1 MSLRKGNIVSSSSNS
16 KGDKIH
22 GVTDTAAATTTTPST
37 SSSSYYKKSYPNY
50 YNSEG
55 DTKMISSDIKSSNI
69 ATNPIPSS
77 TTAISEFDALRRE
90 ATKLERHLEDRVAK
104 YQQLAQRFTTD
115 SSSGTNNNNSSNK
128 SNPRSSKFL
137 SIEEEESI
145 LSNDI
150 SRTIS
155 AMSDLVNNRM
165 APASERTGRS
175 QHTLLV
181 KRYREIL
188 FDCSTDFQKTSAAV
202 MRRRE
207 ALELFSGA
215 NTISAANEGE
225 DPDMEHL
232 LRERNAIASSMRMTS
247 NMIHQAE
254 EVNRDLRF
262 QGGSLKNVHGLVGRI
277 AANVPGINYL
287 VDAIKRKRSKDD
299 MILSGVIAVCILFI
313 LWYVFVA

>member
-1 MSLRKGNIVSSSSNS
+1 MSLRKGKVKQPQHYNTEEDDDQN
-16 KGDKIH
+16 
-22 GVTDTAAATTTTPST
+22 
-37 SSSSYYKKSYPNY
+37 KK
-50 YNSEG
+50 
-55 DTKMISSDIKSSNI
+55 MVSSNI
-69 ATNPIPSS
+69 GTTATS
-77 TTAISEFDALRRE
+77 TSASAISEFDALRRE

-115 SSSGTNNNNSSNK
+115 SASGSNSGKSNNNSGN
-128 SNPRSSKFL
+128 NTPRSSKFL
-137 SIEEEESI
+137 SIEEEESL

-155 AMSDLVNNRM
+155 AMSDLVNKRM

-207 ALELFSGA
+207 AMELFAGA
-215 NTISAANEGE
+215 NTSGTSGEGE
-225 DPDMEHL
+225 NPDMEHL
-232 LRERNAIASSMRMTS
+232 LRERNAIGSSMRMTT
-247 NMIHQAE
+247 NMINQAE
-254 EVNRDLRF
+254 EVARDLRF
-262 QGGSLKNVHGLVGRI
+262 QGSSLTNVHGMVGRI
-277 AANVPGINYL
+277 AANVPGINHL
-287 VDAIKRKRSKDD
+287 VDAIKKKRGRDD
-299 MILSGVIAVCILFI
+299 MIVSGVIAFCILFI

>member
-1 MSLRKGNIVSSSSNS
+1 MV
-16 KGDKIH
+16 
-22 GVTDTAAATTTTPST
+22 
-37 SSSSYYKKSYPNY
+37 
-50 YNSEG
+50 
-55 DTKMISSDIKSSNI
+55 SSDIKSTNSNI
-69 ATNPIPSS
+69 GANAST

-115 SSSGTNNNNSSNK
+115 SSSGTSSNSNSNSSSN
-128 SNPRSSKFL
+128 NPRSSKFL
-137 SIEEEESI
+137 SIEEEESL

-188 FDCSTDFQKTSAAV
+188 FDCSTDYQKTSAAV

-207 ALELFSGA
+207 AIELFAGA
-215 NTISAANEGE
+215 NTSGKNGEGE

-232 LRERNAIASSMRMTS
+232 LRERNAIGSSLRMTS
-247 NMIHQAE
+247 NLINQAE
-254 EVNRDLRF
+254 EVSRDLRF
-262 QGGSLKNVHGLVGRI
+262 QGGSLTNVHGLVGRI
-277 AANVPGINYL
+277 AANVPGINHL
-287 VDAIKRKRSKDD
+287 VDAIKRKRSRDD
-299 MILSGVIAVCILFI
+299 IILSCVIAACILFI
-313 LWYVFVA
+313 LWYVFAA

>member
-1 MSLRKGNIVSSSSNS
+1 MG
-16 KGDKIH
+16 
-22 GVTDTAAATTTTPST
+22 
-37 SSSSYYKKSYPNY
+37 
-50 YNSEG
+50 
-55 DTKMISSDIKSSNI
+55 
-69 ATNPIPSS
+69 
-77 TTAISEFDALRRE
+77 EFDALRRE

-104 YQQLAQRFTTD
+104 YQQLAQRFTT
-115 SSSGTNNNNSSNK
+115 GEPQQ
-128 SNPRSSKFL
+128 NPL
-137 SIEEEESI
+137 EEEEESM

-165 APASERTGRS
+165 APAAERTGRS

-215 NTISAANEGE
+215 NSTTNNNAET

-232 LRERNAIASSMRMTS
+232 LRERNAIASSLRMTS
-247 NMIHQAE
+247 HIVEQAE
-254 EVNRDLRF
+254 EVNRDLKF
-262 QGGSLKNVHGLVGRI
+262 QGTSLKGITGTVQRI
-277 AANVPGINYL
+277 AANVPGINHL
-287 VDAIKRKRSKDD
+287 VDAIKRKRSRDD
-299 MILSGVIAVCILFI
+299 MIISCVIAACILFT
-313 LWYVFVA
+313 LWYVFAA

>member
-1 MSLRKGNIVSSSSNS
+1 MSLRKV
-16 KGDKIH
+16 K
-22 GVTDTAAATTTTPST
+22 VTKEQQHYHHNTE
-37 SSSSYYKKSYPNY
+37 
-50 YNSEG
+50 EG
-55 DTKMISSDIKSSNI
+55 DHQNNNNNMVSSDIKSTNSNI
-69 ATNPIPSS
+69 GTNPS
-77 TTAISEFDALRRE
+77 TASAISEFDALRRE

-115 SSSGTNNNNSSNK
+115 SSSGTSSSNSNSNSSSN
-128 SNPRSSKFL
+128 NPRSSKFL
-137 SIEEEESI
+137 SIEEEESL

-150 SRTIS
+150 TRTIS

-188 FDCSTDFQKTSAAV
+188 FDCSTDYQKTSAAV

-207 ALELFSGA
+207 AMELFAGA
-215 NTISAANEGE
+215 NTSGENGEGE

-232 LRERNAIASSMRMTS
+232 LRERNAIGSSLRMTS
-247 NMIHQAE
+247 NMINQAE
-254 EVNRDLRF
+254 EVSRDLRF
-262 QGGSLKNVHGLVGRI
+262 QGSSLTSVHGIVGRI
-277 AANVPGINYL
+277 AANVPGINHL
-287 VDAIKRKRSKDD
+287 VDVIKRKRSRDD
-299 MILSGVIAVCILFI
+299 MILSCVVAACILFI